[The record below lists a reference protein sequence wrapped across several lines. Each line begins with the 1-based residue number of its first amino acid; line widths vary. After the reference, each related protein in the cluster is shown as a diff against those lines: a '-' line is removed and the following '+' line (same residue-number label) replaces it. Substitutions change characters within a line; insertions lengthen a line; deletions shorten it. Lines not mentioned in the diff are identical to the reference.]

1 MLSDFAYIVL
11 KQSYYHQPS
20 PGKNMKIHKEKY
32 TDLIMYILFRCS
44 GKPNLGKTV
53 LCTVMYFID
62 FNYYEIYEEFF
73 TKETYIKSKRGIKP
87 KHFRK
92 ITEELIAKK
101 QLFLRKEPYYNRII
115 HKYYPTI
122 IPILTFSQKELV
134 VINSCI
140 NSLIDNNAS
149 TITKYACQDKP
160 LRKAKLNDKISY
172 EDVFLRSN
180 K

>member
-1 MLSDFAYIVL
+1 
-11 KQSYYHQPS
+11 
-20 PGKNMKIHKEKY
+20 
-32 TDLIMYILFRCS
+32 MYILFKCC

-62 FNYYEIYEEFF
+62 FNYYELYGKFL

-92 ITEELIAKK
+92 ITEELIAKN
-101 QLFLRKEPYYNRII
+101 QLFMRKEAYYNRIL
-115 HKYYPTI
+115 HRYYPTV
-122 IPILTFSQKELV
+122 IPTLNFSPCELI

-140 NSLIDNNAS
+140 ERLSNSNAS
-149 TITKYACQDKP
+149 TITRYAYMDKP
-160 LRKAKLNDKISY
+160 LTETELGEEIDYN
-172 EDVFLRSN
+172 DVFLRGN